1 MKKAILYSIFMLAI
15 SFHLDAQSLLSGG
28 IGYFGETGVY
38 PGLVLE
44 LEKETYQSD
53 QLSTPFRINLGYYSH
68 PRNHAAFFMDIH
80 YGLRRTLNNG
90 IMLESSV
97 GVGVMLSYYSEE
109 VYEISEAS
117 DFTKASRLANPDFM
131 PSITLGVG
139 YDFSNYREK
148 RRMIW
153 ARPKMFWQFPYNS
166 LALPH
171 LALQLG
177 YTHTF

>member
-1 MKKAILYSIFMLAI
+1 MKKAILSSILILGI
-15 SFHLDAQSLLSGG
+15 SWHIDAQSLLSGG

-53 QLSTPFRINLGYYSH
+53 QFSTPFRINLGYYSH
-68 PRNHAAFFMDIH
+68 SRNHAAFFMDFH
-80 YGLRRTLNNG
+80 YGLRRTLNSG

-97 GVGVMLSYYSEE
+97 GIGVMLSYYSEE
-109 VYEISEAS
+109 VYEISEAGY
-117 DFTKASRLANPDFM
+117 FTEASRLANPDFM
-131 PSITLGVG
+131 PSITLGIG
-139 YDFSNYREK
+139 YDFSNDRQY
-148 RRMIW
+148 RRMAW
-153 ARPKMFWQFPYNS
+153 MRPKMFWQYPYNS

-171 LALQLG
+171 LSLQIG